1 MGHTKCAMFGRGVGM
16 QEMDALRFVR
26 KLVIDGVITEQL
38 YNTKF
43 DTTVAYAELTELGRE
58 LASGR
63 NRMKV
68 LKKSFVFYSDD
79 ELRMWQILL

>member
-1 MGHTKCAMFGRGVGM
+1 MRLGHTKYAMFGRGIGM
-16 QEMDALRFVR
+16 QETDALRFVR
-26 KLVIDGVITEQL
+26 KLVIDGIITEQL

-58 LASGR
+58 LANGR

-68 LKKSFVFYSDD
+68 LKK
-79 ELRMWQILL
+79 

>member
-1 MGHTKCAMFGRGVGM
+1 MFGRGVGM

-26 KLVIDGVITEQL
+26 KLIIDGIITEQL

-43 DTTVAYAELTELGRE
+43 DTTVAYAELTELGQE
-58 LASGR
+58 FANGR

-68 LKKSFVFYSDD
+68 LKKV
-79 ELRMWQILL
+79 LVCILL